1 MKTFQ
6 ILIGLS
12 VVILLS
18 VIATKENITFFGGSA
33 VDSYY
38 GSTNTSANI
47 PTAATTTNPILSYNT
62 ARENA
67 KVCYLS
73 GTSTVFLHRMS
84 SNSTTT
90 GIAVNTG
97 IPISTSTQG
106 DKCESFPGFKGYLF
120 GISAS
125 PAVVTVSSY

>member
-12 VVILLS
+12 IVALLFSIASKQNILS
-18 VIATKENITFFGGSA
+18 FGGSA

-38 GSTNTSANI
+38 GATNTSANVPI
-47 PTAATTTNPILSYNT
+47 VATTTSPILSADTY
-62 ARENA
+62 REDA
-67 KVCYLS
+67 TVCYLS
-73 GTSTVFLHRMS
+73 GTSTVFLHPMS

-106 DKCESFPGFKGYLF
+106 NPCAYFPGFKGYLF
-120 GISAS
+120 SISAS
-125 PAVVTVSSY
+125 PAVVTVSYH